1 MSGAP
6 AWTRRILLVEDQQ
19 FMRVLVSDLLAGAGF
34 EVTAVA
40 SAADA
45 LDALDAGDPDALVT
59 DVELGARPDGV
70 ELALIARRLAPH
82 LGIVF
87 LTSFPRAAL
96 GAAGALD
103 GAVHV
108 DKTQLGD
115 TAQLLAA
122 VEAALGGPR
131 RAAAAP
137 AAPPVGSEGAFA
149 ELTPHQRRVLSLLA
163 AGLSNAEI
171 AARTDSTVRAVERT
185 VSRIFDALD
194 VAAVPAMNPRVV
206 AANLYNRL
214 FGQPSAP

>member
-1 MSGAP
+1 
-6 AWTRRILLVEDQQ
+6 
-19 FMRVLVSDLLAGAGF
+19 MRVLVADLLTGAGF

-59 DVELGARPDGV
+59 DVELGTRPDGV

-96 GAAGALD
+96 GAAGQLD

-115 TAQLLAA
+115 TAQLLTA

-131 RAAAAP
+131 RGSPGDPPAVPEGGFAA
-137 AAPPVGSEGAFA
+137 
-149 ELTPHQRRVLSLLA
+149 LTPHQRRVLSLLA
-163 AGLSNAEI
+163 AGLSNGEI

-185 VSRIFDALD
+185 ISRIFDALD

-214 FGQPSAP
+214 FGQPSGL

>member
-1 MSGAP
+1 VSGAHP
-6 AWTRRILLVEDQQ
+6 WRRRVLLVEDQQ
-19 FMRVLVSDLLAGAGF
+19 FMRVLVADLLGAAGF
-34 EVTAVA
+34 EVTAVG
-40 SAADA
+40 SAAAA
-45 LDALDAGDPDALVT
+45 LDALDAFDPDALVT

-82 LGIVF
+82 LGVVF
-87 LTSFPRAAL
+87 LTSFPLAAL
-96 GAAGALD
+96 GAAGHLD

-122 VEAALGGPR
+122 VETALGGS
-131 RAAAAP
+131 
-137 AAPPVGSEGAFA
+137 APPPPAPPGTEGAFA
-149 ELTPHQRRVLSLLA
+149 ALTPHQRRVLSLLA

-214 FGQPSAP
+214 FGQPTAP